1 MNFGKIYHVYNHANG
16 FELLFEENYCY
27 EVFIMKLERFI
38 MPYADVLAFC
48 FIPNHF
54 HLVLRIRSEQEIAKY
69 LLLMHQS
76 KTRPFNRTVIPVRL
90 YQLKEPEKFFRR
102 RFSDFFNSF
111 TRHTNLVRKR
121 KGSLFI
127 KSYKFKLVET
137 HLYLKYLIY
146 YVHLNP
152 VKHGLRKS
160 VRDWQWSSYRSYVWE
175 DFEFVETEFI
185 IDFFGGID
193 KFLDYHNRPYSPVKH
208 HESVDEKEADFL
220 AQFKYL

>member
-16 FELLFEENYCY
+16 FELLFEDNYYY
-27 EVFIMKLERFI
+27 EVFIMKMERFI
-38 MPYADVLAFC
+38 MPYAEVLAFC

-54 HLVLRIRSEQEIAKY
+54 HLVLRIRSEEEIVRY
-69 LLLMHQS
+69 ILLMHQS
-76 KTRPFNRTVIPVRL
+76 KTRPLSRAAIPLRL
-90 YQLKEPEKFFRR
+90 CQLKDPEKFFRR

-127 KSYKFKLVET
+127 KSYKFKLVDT

-160 VRDWQWSSYRSYVWE
+160 VLDWQWSSFRSYTGK
-175 DFEFVETEFI
+175 DFGFVETEYI
-185 IDFFGGID
+185 IEFFGGIEG
-193 KFLDYHNRPYSPVKH
+193 FIEYHHRPYGRSKLNMSM
-208 HESVDEKEADFL
+208 EEREADFL
-220 AQFKYL
+220 AQFEYL

>member
-1 MNFGKIYHVYNHANG
+1 MNYGKIYHVFNHANG
-16 FELLFEENYCY
+16 FELLFEDNYFY
-27 EVFIMKLERFI
+27 EVFIMKLEI
-38 MPYADVLAFC
+38 YILPYAEVLAFC

-54 HLVLRIRSEQEIAKY
+54 HLVIRIRSEQEIVKY
-69 LLLMHQS
+69 LRLIHQS
-76 KTRPFNRTVIPVRL
+76 KKLPYKKAAIPVRL
-90 YQLKEPEKFFRR
+90 LQLKEPEKFFRR

-127 KSYKFKLVET
+127 KSYKFKLVDT
-137 HLYLKYLIY
+137 QLYLKYLIY

-160 VRDWQWSSYRSYVWE
+160 VRDWQWSSYRSYLWE
-175 DFEFVETEFI
+175 DFDFVETEFI

-193 KFLDYHNRPYSPVKH
+193 KFVEYHNRPYTPLKYY
-208 HESVDEKEADFL
+208 ESLDEKEADFL